1 MANCLEMRLYR
12 SYLLSKLLILFC
24 VVDQMG
30 WVSSNYHFSMQKS
43 LTCTFSPSV
52 AAVHQ
57 GEHIIVELA
66 LFWLQNLQFYF
77 TKIVYLQTLG
87 KICTTHIGDSFV
99 CFFLTRLVHYVVLC
113 LCYCSVST
121 CQQTNLL
128 IFSYTDKRLGNSIE
142 PVDILFGTITFLHF
156 TQRTL
161 YKRLAM
167 HLNMLIYTGFEI
179 INNNTTIKY
188 CILCYSVLVIRI
200 NKKIQLRQQLYT

>member
-1 MANCLEMRLYR
+1 
-12 SYLLSKLLILFC
+12 
-24 VVDQMG
+24 MG
-30 WVSSNYHFSMQKS
+30 WVSSNYYFRMQKS
-43 LTCTFSPSV
+43 LTCAFSPSV

-57 GEHIIVELA
+57 GGAHNCRFGLILA
-66 LFWLQNLQFYF
+66 AESTVLFHNFF
-77 TKIVYLQTLG
+77 YLQTFG

-121 CQQTNLL
+121 SQQNNLL

-142 PVDILFGTITFLHF
+142 LVDILFGTITFLHF

-161 YKRLAM
+161 YKRLAK

-179 INNNTTIKY
+179 INNKTMIKY
-188 CILCYSVLVIRI
+188 CILCYSVLVHQKIVTLVIRI
-200 NKKIQLRQQLYT
+200 NKTFFLSEIIGDPAQ